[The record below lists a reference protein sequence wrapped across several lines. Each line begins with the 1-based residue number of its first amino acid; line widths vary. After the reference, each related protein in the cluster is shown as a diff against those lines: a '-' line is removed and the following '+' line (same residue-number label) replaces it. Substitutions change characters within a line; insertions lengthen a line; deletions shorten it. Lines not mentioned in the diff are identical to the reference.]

1 MAAEC
6 RVGDGGGAKVFSDVH
21 LEAKS
26 DRSAASESAGSSA
39 SYPLTQ
45 SAQRQRRLNSVSNL
59 RRSRFTA
66 PCFGLLADP
75 PPGCGPEPGP
85 CSPSSSSSSASA
97 ATSQCVMD
105 GEHVS
110 VPVFAISEEE
120 DRQPLV
126 ASEHLDQPNGHA
138 ARAPHRPEA
147 KRPSADCG
155 PARWR
160 PWGSQATGGVLPS
173 GALYLP
179 EAAVSAGEPPFIRSP
194 PLCSVTNRV

>member
-1 MAAEC
+1 MAADC
-6 RVGDGGGAKVFSDVH
+6 RAGNGAKVFSDVH

-26 DRSAASESAGSSA
+26 DRSATSESAGSAA

-59 RRSRFTA
+59 RRSRFTP

-75 PPGCGPEPGP
+75 PQGSGPEPGP
-85 CSPSSSSSSASA
+85 CSPSPSSPSSATA
-97 ATSQCVMD
+97 ASQCVMD

-138 ARAPHRPEA
+138 ARAPPHRPEA

-160 PWGSQATGGVLPS
+160 PWGSQASGGVLPS
-173 GALYLP
+173 GALYPP
-179 EAAVSAGEPPFIRSP
+179 EAAVSAGEPPFIRSA